1 MVSNKFAC
9 ERIIFAQLNY
19 SCNSR
24 RIIYSVYTI
33 QSLNK
38 KEYTIIIWNYD
49 VDTSWKDTLNEKQG
63 YEKGQNIKQKRFS
76 QSCILV

>member
-9 ERIIFAQLNY
+9 ERIIFAKLN
-19 SCNSR
+19 SSSNSR

-33 QSLNK
+33 QTLNK
-38 KEYTIIIWNYD
+38 RKYTIIIWNYD

-63 YEKGQNIKQKRFS
+63 YEKGQNIKQKHFS